1 MRVSSIGA
9 GMMVVTAFLFAGCF
23 NISDVNL
30 LPMPDDQLSS
40 QILQTYGDAKTDNRI
55 LLLDIDG
62 PITGEGETVLWWE
75 REATT
80 ENVKKKL
87 RKAATDERVKAVV
100 LRINSPG
107 GTVTASDVVYREI
120 KQFKAARN
128 VPVVTMMMDV
138 SASGGYYIA
147 CASDHIVAHRSTI
160 TGSIGVIVFGLG
172 FDGLFHKIGMES
184 RVVKSGE
191 LKDMGNPFDQFS
203 EQERAVFQAMV
214 DRMYDQFLGVVSEA
228 RKIDRDK
235 LRPIAD
241 GRIYLGT
248 EAKDLGLIDEVGYID
263 DAMRVAMAKADI
275 RDAKVLFYTDGRRK
289 ELNMYSNNT
298 MKAPDLNL
306 SVAPDMATMME
317 LARPRLMFMW
327 MGQ

>member
-1 MRVSSIGA
+1 MRSRLFPIAVYISF
-9 GMMVVTAFLFAGCF
+9 MVALSGCF

-40 QILQTYGDAKTDNRI
+40 QVLQTYGDAKTENRV

-87 RKAATDERVKAVV
+87 RKAATDDRIKAVV

-120 KQFKAARN
+120 RQFKAARN

-147 CASDHIVAHRSTI
+147 CASDHIVAHKSTI

-241 GRIYLGT
+241 GRVYLGS

-263 DAMRVAMAKADI
+263 DAMRVAMAKADV

-298 MKAPDLNL
+298 MKAPDFNL

>member
-1 MRVSSIGA
+1 MRSPSFGAAILLVSA
-9 GMMVVTAFLFAGCF
+9 LLFSACF
-23 NISDVNL
+23 NVSDVSL
-30 LPMPDDQLSS
+30 FPIPDDRLSS
-40 QILQTYGDAKTDNRI
+40 QVLQTYGDKNTENRI

-62 PITGEGETVLWWE
+62 PITGEGESVLWWE

-87 RKAATDERVKAVV
+87 RKAATDDRVKAVV

-120 KQFKAARN
+120 RQFKAARN

-147 CASDHIVAHRSTI
+147 CASDHIVAHKSTI

-203 EQERAVFQAMV
+203 DDERAVFQAMV
-214 DRMYDQFLGVVSEA
+214 DRMYDQFLGVVSDA

-241 GRIYLGT
+241 GRVYLGS

-263 DAMRVAMAKADI
+263 DAMRAAMARAGI
-275 RDAKVLFYTDGRRK
+275 RDAKVLFYTDSRRK

-298 MKAPDLNL
+298 MKAPKLDL

-327 MGQ
+327 MGH